1 MFDRFWQPY
10 GHCRTH
16 HKVDLRIRYREAGL
30 KVPPGSQV
38 AKRQGGEIRPGLE
51 LSDLVIACAAICC
64 GFSLL
69 DSATAICVQPPGGVK
84 LTWLTEAGEVAGLRM
99 RVLTIAHRGA
109 SGSFPENTLCA
120 FRAAI
125 EAAADACELDVRLTS
140 DNAAV
145 VIHDETVDR
154 TTDGHGPVA
163 AMTLEELKRL
173 DAGGGF
179 APRFRG
185 ERIPTLE
192 ETFTLAAGR
201 CGLHVELKAEGV
213 ERSVGAIVR
222 AHDALENSMASS
234 FDWEMLARA
243 RAAEPRLRIALLA
256 EKEPERLIEAAR
268 AMKADAVNP
277 RFDMVSAG
285 LCAAAHRRGLKVYTW
300 TVDVPELME
309 MLIEMG
315 VDGIATN
322 YPERMR
328 AVVGR

>member
-1 MFDRFWQPY
+1 
-10 GHCRTH
+10 
-16 HKVDLRIRYREAGL
+16 
-30 KVPPGSQV
+30 
-38 AKRQGGEIRPGLE
+38 
-51 LSDLVIACAAICC
+51 
-64 GFSLL
+64 
-69 DSATAICVQPPGGVK
+69 
-84 LTWLTEAGEVAGLRM
+84 M

-125 EAAADACELDVRLTS
+125 EAGAHACELDVRLTS
-140 DNAAV
+140 DDAVV

-154 TTDGHGPVA
+154 TTDGRGPVA
-163 AMTLEELKRL
+163 AMTLEEVKRL
-173 DAGGGF
+173 DAGRGF
-179 APRFRG
+179 GPRFSG
-185 ERIPTLE
+185 ERIPTLDE
-192 ETFTLAAGR
+192 TLALTAGR

-222 AHDALENSMASS
+222 AHDALGSSMASS
-234 FDWEMLARA
+234 FDWKMLARA

-256 EKEPERLIEAAR
+256 ENEPDRLVDVAS

-277 RFDMVSAG
+277 RFDMVSVG
-285 LCAAAHRRGLKVYTW
+285 FCAAAHRLGLKVYTW
-300 TVDVPELME
+300 TVDVPELMR

-328 AVVGR
+328 AVLES